1 MVIVGWL
8 LFNHVNWLPRSTKK
22 GPLPKHFFS
31 PSEIVFTSTS
41 PPSVLPSSS
50 SSPSLVPVVV
60 NGLYH
65 SNTYLLVSWLLAQS
79 SQTSLYLLLLV
90 LLSPTSLR
98 FVPWTCRRR
107 MSSAFQAFGQDFLW
121 RVLFQSLHV
130 SLMNRY
136 TASVGLMFSL
146 MLDFKQNI
154 RHWQHQKS
162 HLWHYH
168 FQHKLFY
175 LFFRECW
182 SIDWIREVIFQ
193 GRKIRSNYRSLLK
206 PFSQNKLCS
215 CS

>member
-22 GPLPKHFFS
+22 EPLPKHFFS

-65 SNTYLLVSWLLAQS
+65 SNTYLLVSWLLTQS

-107 MSSAFQAFGQDFLW
+107 MLFGIPSFRPGLFVKGFIPKSSCVFNEQIHGFCRLDVLLNAWLQAEYQALATSEITSLTLSLSTQMILLILQRMLIHRLNQGGDIPGQKDKIQLQ
-121 RVLFQSLHV
+121 VTV
-130 SLMNRY
+130 E
-136 TASVGLMFSL
+136 AIFS
-146 MLDFKQNI
+146 
-154 RHWQHQKS
+154 
-162 HLWHYH
+162 
-168 FQHKLFY
+168 
-175 LFFRECW
+175 E
-182 SIDWIREVIFQ
+182 
-193 GRKIRSNYRSLLK
+193 
-206 PFSQNKLCS
+206 
-215 CS
+215 